1 MTTPATQLPSAET
14 SAGIPAEPHF
24 SLLRLS
30 AGRRV
35 LGACVVLAAL
45 WLAVWW
51 AL

>member
-1 MTTPATQLPSAET
+1 MSHNHPIHAIA
-14 SAGIPAEPHF
+14 AEPHF

-30 AGRRV
+30 AGQRL
-35 LGACVVLAAL
+35 LGAGLVIVGL

>member
-1 MTTPATQLPSAET
+1 MSAPAARHSDPQPSA
-14 SAGIPAEPHF
+14 AEPHF

-30 AGRRV
+30 AGKR
-35 LGACVVLAAL
+35 LAGAAVVLTLL

>member
-1 MTTPATQLPSAET
+1 MSAPASTPD
-14 SAGIPAEPHF
+14 GPAADPHF
-24 SLLRLS
+24 SLLRMS

-35 LGACVVLAAL
+35 LGAAGLLALL